1 MTITLGPDQ
10 EKLIADALETG
21 AYRDT
26 NEVIER
32 ALEMLHSEDEWLSAQ
47 KKEIAD
53 KLERAFAQSE
63 RGEVYSPEESRADMT
78 KRKAQWLS
86 ERTHRLP

>member
-21 AYRDT
+21 AYRDS

-32 ALEMLHSEDEWLSAQ
+32 ALEMLRSEDEWLSQ
-47 KKEIAD
+47 HGTEIAD
-53 KLERAFAQSE
+53 KIERAFAQSE
-63 RGEVYSPEESRADMT
+63 QGEVYSPEESRADMA
-78 KRKAQWLS
+78 KRKAEWLS
-86 ERTHRLP
+86 GCQH